1 MGGNK
6 HSHRYGGRDERSR
19 RQQRERAY
27 RRNRS
32 AAGEEVAIE
41 RVPPEEGCRLIRVYV
56 EGYEDVAFWRGVFDD
71 YESDRFTFEISVPLR
86 DDLAKGKKV
95 VLGMADGSDRDTML
109 CVDSDFDYLF
119 ADQTEASRRING
131 TPNIFHTYAYATEN
145 YQCYAPSL
153 HNICVK
159 ATKNDTRIFDF
170 ERFFEEYSRTIYPL
184 FVWYA
189 YSAQIDTPRIFT
201 LIDFKSS
208 VKLNYLEVENNGAD
222 TLAWLAK
229 HVERRLRTLQEQ
241 HPEVETQFP
250 AFERTLAE
258 RGVRPENTYL
268 FMQGHTLLDNVVMPV
283 LDAVCGRLRNLSVA
297 RINGS
302 DRHGVALVN
311 EQSNY
316 NNALQDVRDVL
327 QFNENYKECF
337 LYRKLKAD
345 IERYLASLSGGRRRT
360 SSY

>member
-6 HSHRYGGRDERSR
+6 RNHAKRVSR
-19 RQQRERAY
+19 ARRQRERVY
-27 RRNRS
+27 RHDGERNMQ
-32 AAGEEVAIE
+32 GETGEIE
-41 RVPPEEGCRLIRVYV
+41 RVPPEKGCRLIRVYV

-71 YESDRFTFEISVPLR
+71 YESEHFTFEISVPLR

-95 VLGMADGSDRDTML
+95 VLGMADNGDRDTIL

-159 ATKNDTRIFDF
+159 ATKNDTKIFDF
-170 ERFFEEYSRTIYPL
+170 ERFFGEYSQTIYPL

-201 LIDFKSS
+201 LVDFKSS
-208 VKLNYLEVENNGAD
+208 VKLNYLEVEKNGAD
-222 TLAWLAK
+222 TLEWLAK
-229 HVERRLRTLQEQ
+229 HVERRLRTLHEQ
-241 HPEVETQFP
+241 HPEVEAQFP

-283 LDAVCGRLRNLSVA
+283 VDAVCGRLRNMSIA

-327 QFNENYKECF
+327 QFNENYKDCF
-337 LYRKLKAD
+337 LYRKLKGD
-345 IERYLASLSGGRRRT
+345 IERYLSSLRGVR
-360 SSY
+360 